1 MPKNII
7 NIHTNILMKKTF
19 YAFLLA
25 MLLMP
30 FSAMALDN
38 GTYYLYNL
46 GAKRYMNF
54 GGSDGY
60 TAAFL
65 DYGSPLSI
73 TAVTGGYNIGNTHYD
88 SGAYLSSSG
97 VGNTTA
103 SVFTITETS
112 AGSGIYTIK
121 ASNGFF
127 GYDSSKESTLQSG
140 TTVAYNLTDNGSDN
154 VHWQLLTKAELE
166 ARLAEA
172 TPEHPVDATFYIAAP
187 GMNRHEY
194 GLDTKWTVDKCVKA
208 SLYYNPNQAIW
219 HTSPS
224 TGETCSMK
232 QTLTGLK
239 EGKYRL
245 TCQGFY
251 RAGSNT
257 DAYNAYTGGTYAY
270 NGVIFAGDQTC
281 PLLPMYVD
289 GQATSAIYDAG
300 KATNS
305 SWTWTNSTQKGGKY
319 YPYYSNGNTYP
330 SSSACVAF
338 DNNLYLPR
346 EGFNTVEFD
355 VYAGQPVDIG
365 AKTLAGITYDWMAVD
380 NFRLEYLG
388 ELEQT
393 LEEHYAELIVGATP
407 FNPATLAGFDGSSAE
422 GWTYQEIGAHTH
434 GGFPIE
440 THAQNDGTGIDASKF
455 QVWTGTGYQLG
466 NSKTFTTLHSLP
478 AGYYLVTADVRVYD
492 ENGDYN
498 GTAQGLSFYANGE
511 SKTITTG
518 EQITGGNLAGKGFVE
533 HVGIVVQITDG
544 NLETGFQLNG
554 SSFNWLSW
562 NNFNVAYLSATDP
575 AEGAE
580 SIDVLLN
587 VENNTVK
594 KFLDECGYND
604 DTASSV
610 VAKYSGVPG
619 RNDQPSTFSFYMTD
633 GTRYEIKNMIPGET
647 RIIDVT
653 DGNGQHYAG
662 KVTAD
667 PDGHVRMIDAGNI
680 INVRDLGGWTVADGR
695 KIRYGRI
702 YRGGQMN
709 GQYSTATAAN
719 IQTLKDL
726 GIGAEI
732 DLRYQDDYDKD
743 DQVGISA
750 FGFTEGDDFYAARA
764 NDYTAANLNE
774 TATQQRLKEE
784 FQFILRNIKADKGVY
799 FHCAWGAD
807 RTGML
812 SFLLEGVLGQTMG
825 NLYRN
830 YELTSFSA
838 AGNRLFTSFKDRI
851 NVITALSG
859 ANLRDKFENYF
870 INKLGVTKA
879 EIDEFRALMLTDNDA
894 KMSIKANV
902 RYGTFIAPY
911 DVTLPTGVKAY
922 TVSTLADGSE
932 NVLQLD
938 EVAGDILSANT
949 PVIINAEN
957 EINQPVSGHDISI
970 RNTYTYGLLTGVVA
984 PTVAPQGSYVLQQQD
999 GKAGFYRVESSV
1011 NIPAGRCFLNAPTNE
1026 ARTAFFL
1033 NESDATAIEAMQ
1045 ALSSDHV
1052 EIYDINGRR
1061 LPSLQK
1067 GINIVEGHK
1076 ILVK

>member
-1 MPKNII
+1 
-7 NIHTNILMKKTF
+7 MKKTF

-30 FSAMALDN
+30 FSAMALNN

-73 TAVTGGYNIGNTHYD
+73 TAVSGGYNIGNTHYD
-88 SGAYLSSSG
+88 SGAYLNSSG
-97 VGNTTA
+97 LGKTSA
-103 SVFTITETS
+103 SVFTITETA

-121 ASNGFF
+121 ASKGFF

-140 TTVAYNLTDNGSDN
+140 TTVAVTLTNDGTDNI
-154 VHWQLLTKAELE
+154 HWQLLTKAELE

-194 GLDTKWTVDKCVKA
+194 GLDTKWIVDKCVKA

-219 HTSPS
+219 HQSPS

-239 EGKYRL
+239 PGHYRL

-257 DAYNAYTGGTYAY
+257 NAYNAYTGGTYAY

-289 GQATSAIYDAG
+289 GQTSSAIYDAG

-305 SWTWTNSTQKGGKY
+305 SWTWTNSAQKGGKY
-319 YPYYSNGNTYP
+319 YPYYSDGNTYP

-355 VYAGQPVDIG
+355 VYEGLSVDIG
-365 AKTLAGITYDWMAVD
+365 AKTTAGITYDWLAVD

-388 ELEQT
+388 ELKQT

-407 FNPATLAGFDGSSAE
+407 FSPATLAGFDGSSAE

-434 GGFPIE
+434 GGFPIA
-440 THAQNDGTGIDASKF
+440 TSAMNDGTGIDASKF

-498 GTAQGLSFYANGE
+498 GTVQGLSFYVNGE

-544 NLETGFQLNG
+544 NLETGFLLNG

-562 NNFNVAYLSATDP
+562 SNFNIAYLSATNP

-580 SIDVLLN
+580 NIDVLFN
-587 VENNTVK
+587 VENSTVK

-604 DTASSV
+604 GTATSV
-610 VAKYSGVPG
+610 VASYSGAPG
-619 RNDQPSTFSFYMTD
+619 RNDQPAVFRFYMTD
-633 GTRYEIKNMIPGET
+633 GTRYEIKNLLPGET
-647 RIIDVT
+647 RIIDIT
-653 DGNGQHYAG
+653 DAKGQHYAG

-667 PDGHVRMIDAGNI
+667 PAGHVRMIDAGNI

-709 GQYSTATAAN
+709 GQYSTATAAD
-719 IQTLKDL
+719 IQTLIDL

-732 DLRYQDDYDKD
+732 DLRWKDGYDKD
-743 DQVGISA
+743 DQVAISA

-774 TATQQRLKEE
+774 TETQQRLKEE

-812 SFLLEGVLGQTMG
+812 SFLLEGVLGQTMA

-838 AGNRLFTSFKDRI
+838 AGARLFTSFKDRI

-859 ANLRDKFENYF
+859 ATLRDKFQNYF
-870 INKLGVTKA
+870 INKLGITLD
-879 EIDEFRALMLTDNDA
+879 EIEEFRALMLTDNDA
-894 KMSIKANV
+894 TLTIKADAK
-902 RYGTFIAPY
+902 YGTFMAPY

-922 TVSTLADGSE
+922 TVSGLADGSDC
-932 NVLQLD
+932 VLQLELVTD
-938 EVAGDILSANT
+938 AVLAANT
-949 PVIINAEN
+949 PVIVNTES
-957 EINQPVSGHDISI
+957 EIAVPVSGNDISI
-970 RNTYTYGLLTGVVA
+970 RNTYTNGLLTGVLSS
-984 PTVAPQGSYVLQQQD
+984 TVAPQDCYVLQQHGD
-999 GKAGFYRVESSV
+999 VTGFYPVESAISV
-1011 NIPAGRCFLNAPTNE
+1011 PAGRCYLSAPSSSS
-1026 ARTAFFL
+1026 ARTFFL
-1033 NESDATAIEAMQ
+1033 SENDATAIEALQ
-1045 ALSSDHV
+1045 SLTSSDSA
-1052 EIYDINGRR
+1052 IYDINGRR

-1067 GINIVEGHK
+1067 GINIVGGHK
-1076 ILVK
+1076 VMVKH